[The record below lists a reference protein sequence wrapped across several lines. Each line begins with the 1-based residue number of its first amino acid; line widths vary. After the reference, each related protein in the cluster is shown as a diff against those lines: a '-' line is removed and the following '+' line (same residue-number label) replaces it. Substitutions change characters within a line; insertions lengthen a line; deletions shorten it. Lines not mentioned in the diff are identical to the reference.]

1 MIWRTQWSKLLI
13 CVRNIH
19 HGRGGHESIFQIH
32 ISIQLMRSFN
42 FFSDILRPHGVALRA
57 PPRLLGRPKEH
68 RPPPHPDDGNHR
80 IREGGP
86 GTHHLTMASNVKD
99 FNPLERLQ
107 SISQIIAK
115 YQKNLL
121 LKLFLLVKVRTSSYK
136 LRLLYEPKKTFI
148 TEKCNVGSIAG
159 DPFRRRRRYPTRVRG
174 PLQGQGADPDAHRS
188 DSHGRRPRHSR
199 F

>member
-136 LRLLYEPKKTFI
+136 LRLLYEPKTLHHRQVYLAKFWLYCRRLIPTTKTVSHPSSR
-148 TEKCNVGSIAG
+148 TS
-159 DPFRRRRRYPTRVRG
+159 TRT
-174 PLQGQGADPDAHRS
+174 RS
-188 DSHGRRPRHSR
+188 
-199 F
+199 